1 MPATSTTAP
10 AWPAPRAAPA
20 KATSKVPAAENT
32 LRILKLLASKRGP
45 MAASNI
51 ATALGLPRSS
61 VYHLLGVMEANG
73 FVLHLHEE
81 QRYGLGISA
90 FELSSAYSR
99 QEPLSRLGRPL
110 LASLVDAI
118 GESAH
123 LAVLHGRDVL
133 YIVEERAKNRP
144 SLVTDVGVRLPSHLT
159 ASGRAIL
166 AALPKSQVRALYPNA
181 AAFTARHET
190 ESPIMK
196 YSALSSHL
204 DQVRQRGYATEHGE
218 VTPGFGSIAAAV
230 TDHVGWPTAAVAVTF
245 LEDKLPPEEWPAL
258 AARVRKVAD
267 DLSAPDPR
275 PPAARPDPQPT
286 PTPSCAITFGCHPG
300 LLGTKSDSATGAGGG
315 GGRVW
320 NPGQHPSVGPVSA
333 AADRL

>member
-1 MPATSTTAP
+1 MPPTSTAVSPAAATLSAAP
-10 AWPAPRAAPA
+10 DTPAPKAVHRAAGT
-20 KATSKVPAAENT
+20 KAASKVPAAENT
-32 LRILKLLASKRGP
+32 LRILKLLASRRGP

-99 QEPLSRLGRPL
+99 QEPLSRLGRPM
-110 LASLVDAI
+110 LASLVDVI

-245 LEDKLPPEEWPAL
+245 LEDKLPADQWPVL
-258 AARVRKVAD
+258 ACQVQSARRSGRRAKA
-267 DLSAPDPR
+267 SWRCKCRA
-275 PPAARPDPQPT
+275 
-286 PTPSCAITFGCHPG
+286 CA
-300 LLGTKSDSATGAGGG
+300 
-315 GGRVW
+315 W
-320 NPGQHPSVGPVSA
+320 
-333 AADRL
+333 

>member
-1 MPATSTTAP
+1 MATQATQAGRD
-10 AWPAPRAAPA
+10 AR
-20 KATSKVPAAENT
+20 ATSKVPAAENT
-32 LRILKLLASKRGP
+32 LRILKLLASRRGP
-45 MAASNI
+45 MAASQI
-51 ATALGLPRSS
+51 ASTLGLPRSS

-73 FVLHLHEE
+73 FVMHLHEE

-110 LASLVDAI
+110 LASLV
-118 GESAH
+118 
-123 LAVLHGRDVL
+123 VLHGRDVL

-230 TDHVGWPTAAVAVTF
+230 TDHLGWPTAAVAVTF
-245 LEDKLPPEEWPAL
+245 LEDKLSAGEWPVL
-258 AARVRKVAD
+258 AARVQKVAD
-267 DLSAPDPR
+267 ELSVRIHGR
-275 PPAARPDPQPT
+275 P
-286 PTPSCAITFGCHPG
+286 
-300 LLGTKSDSATGAGGG
+300 AT
-315 GGRVW
+315 
-320 NPGQHPSVGPVSA
+320 
-333 AADRL
+333 

>member
-1 MPATSTTAP
+1 MSRFSSPAGKCVAHLESQTMPWFDDGMTP
-10 AWPAPRAAPA
+10 VNPIPEVPAAPKLA
-20 KATSKVPAAENT
+20 SKVPAAENT
-32 LRILKLLASKRGP
+32 LRILKLLASRRGP
-45 MAASNI
+45 MAASSI
-51 ATALGLPRSS
+51 ATSLGLPRSS
-61 VYHLLGVMEANG
+61 VYHLLGVMEASG

-110 LASLVDAI
+110 LASLVDAV

-133 YIVEERAKNRP
+133 YIVEDRAKNRP

-166 AALPKSQVRALYPNA
+166 ASLPKSQARALYPNA
-181 AAFTARHET
+181 EAFTARHYVEGA
-190 ESPIMK
+190 IMK

-204 DQVRQRGYATEHGE
+204 DQVRHRGYATEHGE

-230 TDHVGWPTAAVAVTF
+230 TDHSGWPTAAVAVTF
-245 LEDKLPPEEWPAL
+245 LEEKVPVEQWPVL
-258 AARVRKVAD
+258 AARVQK
-267 DLSAPDPR
+267 
-275 PPAARPDPQPT
+275 
-286 PTPSCAITFGCHPG
+286 
-300 LLGTKSDSATGAGGG
+300 
-315 GGRVW
+315 
-320 NPGQHPSVGPVSA
+320 
-333 AADRL
+333 AADELSSRLYGRPASTLTH

>member
-1 MPATSTTAP
+1 MPPTSIAVSPAATTAP
-10 AWPAPRAAPA
+10 AEPDADQAPVAPAASAVPDVPAAPA
-20 KATSKVPAAENT
+20 AGTPAPKAVHRTAGTKAASKVPAAENT
-32 LRILKLLASKRGP
+32 LRILKLLASRRGP

-99 QEPLSRLGRPL
+99 QEPLSRLGRPM
-110 LASLVDAI
+110 LASLVDVI

-245 LEDKLPPEEWPAL
+245 LEDKLPPDQWPVL
-258 AARVRKVAD
+258 AARVQKVAD
-267 DLSAPDPR
+267 ELSVRIHGR
-275 PPAARPDPQPT
+275 PA
-286 PTPSCAITFGCHPG
+286 
-300 LLGTKSDSATGAGGG
+300 
-315 GGRVW
+315 
-320 NPGQHPSVGPVSA
+320 
-333 AADRL
+333 

>member
-1 MPATSTTAP
+1 MSTAAGAGVEGAAKTTRTSKTA
-10 AWPAPRAAPA
+10 
-20 KATSKVPAAENT
+20 SKVPAAENT
-32 LRILKLLASKRGP
+32 LRILKLLASRRGP
-45 MAASNI
+45 MAASQI
-51 ATALGLPRSS
+51 ASTLELPRSS

-81 QRYGLGISA
+81 QRYGLGIGA

-110 LASLVDAI
+110 LASLVDRI

-166 AALPKSQVRALYPNA
+166 AALPKSQVRALYPNS
-181 AAFTARHET
+181 AAFSARHEV
-190 ESPIMK
+190 EGAIMK

-204 DQVRQRGYATEHGE
+204 DRVRQRGYATEHGE

-230 TDHVGWPTAAVAVTF
+230 TDHAGWPTAAVAVTF
-245 LEDKLPPEEWPAL
+245 LEDKLPADQWPAL
-258 AARVRKVAD
+258 AERIQKTAD
-267 DLSAPDPR
+267 ELSLRLHGR
-275 PPAARPDPQPT
+275 PA
-286 PTPSCAITFGCHPG
+286 
-300 LLGTKSDSATGAGGG
+300 K
-315 GGRVW
+315 
-320 NPGQHPSVGPVSA
+320 
-333 AADRL
+333 

>member
-1 MPATSTTAP
+1 MTVGEVPARTA
-10 AWPAPRAAPA
+10 A
-20 KATSKVPAAENT
+20 KVTSKVPAAENT

-73 FVLHLHEE
+73 FVMHLHEE

-99 QEPLSRLGRPL
+99 QEPLSRLGRPM
-110 LASLVDAI
+110 LASLVDVI

-166 AALPKSQVRALYPNA
+166 AALPKSQVRALYPNT
-181 AAFTARHET
+181 AAFTARHEV
-190 ESPIMK
+190 EGAIMK

-245 LEDKLPPEEWPAL
+245 LEDKLPADQWPAL
-258 AARVRKVAD
+258 AARVQKVAD
-267 DLSAPDPR
+267 ELSVR
-275 PPAARPDPQPT
+275 IHGRPAA
-286 PTPSCAITFGCHPG
+286 
-300 LLGTKSDSATGAGGG
+300 
-315 GGRVW
+315 
-320 NPGQHPSVGPVSA
+320 
-333 AADRL
+333 

>member
-1 MPATSTTAP
+1 MAATSTTLHTQTDADSSAGPDP
-10 AWPAPRAAPA
+10 AARPAVARRAAKAAKPA
-20 KATSKVPAAENT
+20 SKVPAAENT

-181 AAFTARHET
+181 AAFSTRHET
-190 ESPIMK
+190 ASPIKK

-204 DQVRQRGYATEHGE
+204 DQVRQRCYATEHGE

-245 LEDKLPPEEWPAL
+245 LEDKLPAEQWPPL
-258 AARVRKVAD
+258 AARVQKVAD
-267 DLSAPDPR
+267 ELSIRIHGR
-275 PPAARPDPQPT
+275 PGPT
-286 PTPSCAITFGCHPG
+286 
-300 LLGTKSDSATGAGGG
+300 
-315 GGRVW
+315 
-320 NPGQHPSVGPVSA
+320 GPH
-333 AADRL
+333 

>member
-1 MPATSTTAP
+1 MTSTSTTLGGTTSSGTAADAAVVEPPPKAHSAGTAP
-10 AWPAPRAAPA
+10 KAARAKVA
-20 KATSKVPAAENT
+20 SKVPAAENT

-51 ATALGLPRSS
+51 ASALGLPRSS

-99 QEPLSRLGRPL
+99 QEPLSRLGRPM
-110 LASLVDAI
+110 LASLVDVI

-181 AAFTARHET
+181 AAFSARHET

-245 LEDKLPPEEWPAL
+245 LEEKLPAEEWPAL
-258 AARVRKVAD
+258 AVRVRKVAD
-267 DLSAPDPR
+267 ELSVRIHGR
-275 PPAARPDPQPT
+275 P
-286 PTPSCAITFGCHPG
+286 
-300 LLGTKSDSATGAGGG
+300 SA
-315 GGRVW
+315 
-320 NPGQHPSVGPVSA
+320 
-333 AADRL
+333 

>member
-1 MPATSTTAP
+1 MLLDTEAGPGTSGAP
-10 AWPAPRAAPA
+10 QAASKP
-20 KATSKVPAAENT
+20 TSKVPAAENT
-32 LRILKLLASKRGP
+32 LRILKLLASRRGP
-45 MAASNI
+45 MAASQI
-51 ATALGLPRSS
+51 ASTLGLPRSS

-110 LASLVDAI
+110 LASLVDAL

-166 AALPKSQVRALYPNA
+166 AALSGIPYLTVRPEGTPVCHQTMRDDWHAG
-181 AAFTARHET
+181 H
-190 ESPIMK
+190 S
-196 YSALSSHL
+196 
-204 DQVRQRGYATEHGE
+204 RGGDCE
-218 VTPGFGSIAAAV
+218 
-230 TDHVGWPTAAVAVTF
+230 
-245 LEDKLPPEEWPAL
+245 
-258 AARVRKVAD
+258 R
-267 DLSAPDPR
+267 
-275 PPAARPDPQPT
+275 
-286 PTPSCAITFGCHPG
+286 
-300 LLGTKSDSATGAGGG
+300 
-315 GGRVW
+315 
-320 NPGQHPSVGPVSA
+320 
-333 AADRL
+333 

>member
-1 MPATSTTAP
+1 MSIDAAGTTP
-10 AWPAPRAAPA
+10 KAAPA
-20 KATSKVPAAENT
+20 AARRKPGSKVPAAENT
-32 LRILKLLASKRGP
+32 LRILKLLASRRGP
-45 MAASNI
+45 MAASSI
-51 ATALGLPRSS
+51 AGALGLPRSS

-73 FVLHLHEE
+73 FVLHLAEE
-81 QRYGLGISA
+81 QRYGLGLSA

-110 LASLVDAI
+110 LAALVDTV

-181 AAFTARHET
+181 AAFTARHEV
-190 ESPIMK
+190 EGAIMK
-196 YSALSSHL
+196 YNALSSHL

-230 TDHVGWPTAAVAVTF
+230 TDHLGWPTAAVAVTF
-245 LEDKLPPEEWPAL
+245 LEDKLPAEQWPAL
-258 AARVRKVAD
+258 AARIQKVANE
-267 DLSAPDPR
+267 LSTRIHGR
-275 PPAARPDPQPT
+275 PAQ
-286 PTPSCAITFGCHPG
+286 
-300 LLGTKSDSATGAGGG
+300 
-315 GGRVW
+315 
-320 NPGQHPSVGPVSA
+320 
-333 AADRL
+333 